1 MADVHEDIVVDL
13 AVLGRVPEERLV
25 DLAHRDAFFFGNVFV
40 MCASGGS
47 TFTQRQAIAAP
58 SLRGTMRRRASDR
71 VAERSL
77 TTRGRRARFPRAR
90 ALALRGRRLR
100 RGARVR

>member
-47 TFTQRQAIAAP
+47 TFTQR
-58 SLRGTMRRRASDR
+58 
-71 VAERSL
+71 
-77 TTRGRRARFPRAR
+77 R
-90 ALALRGRRLR
+90 AL
-100 RGARVR
+100 